1 MGSQV
6 LCYVDSFFWV
16 FRWVA
21 VLAWGCGLYVGGWGH
36 GLVAP
41 VSDEDLHDASLMALG
56 VEQLRRLSVGQ
67 TPLGA
72 KLWL

>member
-1 MGSQV
+1 MGGCFGRGSRV
-6 LCYVDSFFWV
+6 V
-16 FRWVA
+16 RW
-21 VLAWGCGLYVGGWGH
+21 GLGH
-36 GLVAP
+36 GPVAP